1 MSDLATHEVEIVLR
15 VTTTHE
21 DIQAAL
27 IRSGLVA
34 GELIGEALIDSVEV
48 YSPDPGDVETS

>member
-1 MSDLATHEVEIVLR
+1 MSELVTHEVEVVLH
-15 VTTTHE
+15 VTTTHD

-34 GELIGEALIDSVEV
+34 GELIGEAGISSVEV
-48 YSPDPGDVETS
+48 YSPDPEDRS